1 MAPFSDHQT
10 PNYPA
15 TLPSQLMMYSGII
28 EKNKSPCTPDH
39 VHIKAFEHGYT
50 SKHSFNFL

>member
-39 VHIKAFEHGYT
+39 VHIKAFEHAYT
-50 SKHSFNFL
+50 S